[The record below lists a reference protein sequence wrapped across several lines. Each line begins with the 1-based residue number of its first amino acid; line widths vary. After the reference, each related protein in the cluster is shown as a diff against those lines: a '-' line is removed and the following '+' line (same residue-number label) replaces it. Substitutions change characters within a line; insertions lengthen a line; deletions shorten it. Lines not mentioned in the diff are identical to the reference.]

1 MKRYIGLFI
10 ALLALGITPLQT
22 AAQKRIPVIIELF
35 TSEGCNTCPPADKY
49 LQTLVREQPI
59 DGVEIIPL
67 QEHVDY
73 WNRHGWTDPFSSAQF
88 SNRQGYYA
96 TFFKLSAIFTPQL
109 IVDGTRQLNGKTG
122 TAPITEAAKGFKGSI
137 DLKIEKE
144 EADKLSLRVK
154 VSDLPKISD
163 ADKTVALLAITENNL
178 KSEVSA
184 GENKGSVFKHMAVT
198 RYMKNIGEIT
208 DKEMS
213 FSVDLPLDAGW
224 KRNDLSAVV
233 FLQEI
238 GSRRIVGATKISLK
252 N

>member
-1 MKRYIGLFI
+1 
-10 ALLALGITPLQT
+10 
-22 AAQKRIPVIIELF
+22 
-35 TSEGCNTCPPADKY
+35 
-49 LQTLVREQPI
+49 
-59 DGVEIIPL
+59 
-67 QEHVDY
+67 
-73 WNRHGWTDPFSSAQF
+73 
-88 SNRQGYYA
+88 
-96 TFFKLSAIFTPQL
+96 
-109 IVDGTRQLNGKTG
+109 LNGKTG